1 MKWKQSSEARTRLS
15 SAVSVTRARQR
26 KGPGAPLSSPGES
39 ARPEAPPR
47 KDGPRPVPPPRG
59 LFRPQERQAN
69 PALSGGGEMCP
80 PSRGSPPTWS
90 QLCRWLLPPEPHV
103 DVGASSALSVGDP
116 GPRRCERPPQKGL
129 LAKLRATWSGQAN
142 QAGSP
147 SRPAGPHRMLR
158 KSCGRPHH
166 SRSVSCPPSP
176 ASTLM
181 FPN

>member
-1 MKWKQSSEARTRLS
+1 MTSPREMETKLRGTNALIICRLCDLREAAEGASRERT
-15 SAVSVTRARQR
+15 A
-26 KGPGAPLSSPGES
+26 
-39 ARPEAPPR
+39 R
-47 KDGPRPVPPPRG
+47 KDGPGPAPPPRR

-80 PSRGSPPTWS
+80 PARGSPPTRS
-90 QLCRWLLPPEPHV
+90 QLCRWLLPLEPHV
-103 DVGASSALSVGDP
+103 HVGASSALSVGDP
-116 GPRRCERPPQKGL
+116 GPRRCEQPPQKGL

-158 KSCGRPHH
+158 KRCGRPHH